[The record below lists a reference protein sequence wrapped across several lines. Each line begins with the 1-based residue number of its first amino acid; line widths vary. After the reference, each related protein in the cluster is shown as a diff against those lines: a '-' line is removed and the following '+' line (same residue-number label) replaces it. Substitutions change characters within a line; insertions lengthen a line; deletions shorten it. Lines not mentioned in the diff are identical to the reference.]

1 MPRPRLCSPP
11 GCPDVGLL
19 YPLGERINLRDTIA
33 EALRGAIISG
43 ELRAGQ
49 VHSAAALA
57 QRLGVSATPVREAML
72 TLAQEGMV
80 EAVRNKGFR
89 VIELSDADLDNITDL
104 RRLIEVPTVAEIA
117 TGPRHADAA
126 TLRPAA
132 DAIVAAAARGDL
144 TEYLRADREF
154 HLGLLKLSGNGLL
167 VQMTGELRS
176 RARLYGL
183 DAMAGSGAL
192 VASAAEHTELVDLVV
207 KGDGDAARDLMER
220 HIGHTRGSWA
230 GRPER

>member
-1 MPRPRLCSPP
+1 VR
-11 GCPDVGLL
+11 VTLL
-19 YPLGERINLRDTIA
+19 QNLGERTSLRDTIA

-80 EAVRNKGFR
+80 EPVRNKGFR
-89 VIELSDADLDNITDL
+89 VIELSDADLDNITAI

-117 TGPRHADAA
+117 AGPRHPDAA
-126 TLRPAA
+126 ALHGAA
-132 DAIVAAAARGDL
+132 DAILVAAARGDL
-144 TEYLRADREF
+144 ADYLRADREF
-154 HLGLLKLSGNGLL
+154 HLGLLRLSGNDLL
-167 VQMTGELRS
+167 VQITGDLRS

-183 DAMAGSGAL
+183 EEMAGSGAL

-207 KGDGDAARDLMER
+207 KGDPAGARELMDR
-220 HIGHTRGSWA
+220 HIGHVRGSWA
-230 GRPER
+230 GRAER

>member
-1 MPRPRLCSPP
+1 
-11 GCPDVGLL
+11 VTLL
-19 YPLGERINLRDTIA
+19 QNLGERTSLRDTIA

-89 VIELSDADLDNITDL
+89 VIELSDTDLDDITAL

-126 TLRPAA
+126 ALRGAA
-132 DAIVAAAARGDL
+132 DAIVTAASHGDL
-144 TEYLRADREF
+144 TDYLRADREF
-154 HLGLLKLSGNGLL
+154 HLGLLQLSGNGLL
-167 VQMTGELRS
+167 VQITGELRS

-183 DAMAGSGAL
+183 AELAASGEL
-192 VASAAEHTELVDLVV
+192 IASAAEHTELVDLVV
-207 KGDGDAARDLMER
+207 KGDQAGARELMDR
-220 HIGHTRGSWA
+220 HIGHVRGSWA
-230 GRPER
+230 GRAER